1 MKPNQ
6 AVSARIVVVDSS
18 GEEFYSEPGS
28 GATIPQESLLITNL
42 YIEDRVLNWGYPES
56 EEGGPYNYRIEYDR
70 GIASWYE
77 YEDELSVTW
86 YYLSDLEI
94 GVKYSFRVQ
103 AKNAYGYGQLSSE
116 VTIILGDKP
125 SQLDPPSLSLFAEH
139 LIIDW

>member
-1 MKPNQ
+1 M
-6 AVSARIVVVDSS
+6 VVDSS

-42 YIEDRVLNWGYPES
+42 YIEDRVLNWSYPQS
-56 EEGGPYNYRIEYDR
+56 EEGGPYEYRIEYDR

-94 GVKYSFRVQ
+94 GVLYSFRV
-103 AKNAYGYGQLSSE
+103 
-116 VTIILGDKP
+116 
-125 SQLDPPSLSLFAEH
+125 
-139 LIIDW
+139 